1 MQCLILAGGLGTRMY
16 PVTETVPKSLIP
28 VHGQPFLGYQLELLA
43 SKGMRKVVLSI
54 GHLGEQIRDFA
65 GNGSRWDLE
74 IAYCDEG
81 LKPFGT
87 GGAIRLA
94 YDRRLLDPPF
104 FVVYGD
110 SYTEVPFTAVHATLT
125 PAYFTPPNLD
135 PSAFTPPVNRVP
147 SDLRAATVRERATPL
162 ATMVIIRNGDRWDRS
177 NVLFENGQMVV
188 YDKTRRHPRSAE
200 MRHIDYGVSL
210 LSEEAVRRLPEG
222 PGDLSSLFHSLSVDG
237 LLSGYEV
244 SNRFYEIGSPKGL
257 DEFSAHLIETEGVK
271 A

>member
-43 SKGMRKVVLSI
+43 SKGMRKVVLAI
-54 GHLGEQIRDFA
+54 GHMGEQIRDFA
-65 GNGSRWDLE
+65 DDGSRWDLE
-74 IAYCDEG
+74 VAYCDEG
-81 LKPFGT
+81 PSPFGT

-94 YDRRLLDPPF
+94 YDRGLLDPPF
-104 FVVYGD
+104 FAVYGD
-110 SYTEVPFTAVHATLT
+110 SYTDVPFRAI
-125 PAYFTPPNLD
+125 YRI
-135 PSAFTPPVNRVP
+135 PSAT
-147 SDLRAATVRERATPL
+147 L

-222 PGDLSSLFHSLSVDG
+222 PADLSSLFHSLSVDG
-237 LLSGYEV
+237 LLAGYEV
-244 SNRFYEIGSPKGL
+244 TNRFYEIGSPRGL
-257 DEFSAHLIETEGVK
+257 DEFSEHLIETEGVR